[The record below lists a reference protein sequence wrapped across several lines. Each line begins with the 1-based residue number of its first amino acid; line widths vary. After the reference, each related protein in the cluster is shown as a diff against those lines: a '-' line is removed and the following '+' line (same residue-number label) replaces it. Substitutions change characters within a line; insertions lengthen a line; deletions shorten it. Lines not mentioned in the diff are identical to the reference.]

1 MRAYGLESRLRK
13 LEGGAAVHEPRGFKI
28 RSLVDLV
35 NWAEL
40 GDDISPDLSE
50 CDDDLLRLIYESTK
64 DDEVGEVR
72 KHGD

>member
-1 MRAYGLESRLRK
+1 MRYGNLEA
-13 LEGGAAVHEPRGFKI
+13 LEASKSGGFKI

-40 GDDISPDLSE
+40 GGEIPPDLSE
-50 CDDDLLRLIYESTK
+50 CDDELLRLIYESTK
-64 DDEVGEVR
+64 DDEEGEVR